1 MHSRIKKSFY
11 FGKAYGRHV
20 STILRITEETKGVGG
35 GWGGVGKT
43 GEDGQ
48 KGHNS
53 S

>member
-11 FGKAYGRHV
+11 FGEAYGRHV

-35 GWGGVGKT
+35 GGVGKT
-43 GEDGQ
+43 GDDGQ
-48 KGHNS
+48 KGHAS